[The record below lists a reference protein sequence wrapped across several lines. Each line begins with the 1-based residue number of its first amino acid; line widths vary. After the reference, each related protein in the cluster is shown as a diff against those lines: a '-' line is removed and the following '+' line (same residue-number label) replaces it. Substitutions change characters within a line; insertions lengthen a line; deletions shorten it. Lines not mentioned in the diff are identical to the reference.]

1 MDFEDQIQLELRDA
15 YDDGYQDGYDAG
27 YQAALESRND

>member
-27 YQAALESRND
+27 YQAALESRE